1 MEIVE
6 ATGHVLEAGKSSELT
21 ALLATVADATAMDG
35 EPRFATKISRDLARA
50 VVCRKYSRGVLQ
62 LCHLVNAVDACGT
75 GKDRWERFFFGLDK
89 VRGTSIRAWLNEAV
103 NQNDW
108 RRPGFEISVDGLHM
122 TYSDGDF
129 VLGFGRM
136 SFLTALL
143 ETVIGMVGY
152 EPVDKIFAQMTKHA
166 TDQDEVKDAAN
177 ALNRLI
183 YDWLRDHLPGT
194 HAAEKFEAIV
204 AYLKTSSDSGS
215 VQVSDENILQ
225 FWLQQNNGHADA
237 ISDFRTYRSAVGS
250 FVDFLRAIE
259 TGSTQ
264 SMVSYARPLGTDRDA
279 GEIDPMVLEGDDPAG
294 AWQTPL
300 ALLDSPPAD
309 AIKFLNKRER
319 EGLDFLMDCGPL
331 AIDLP
336 LSIMRSEVFGSVQA
350 RITQALRRKA
360 GNNVVQDLLGCA
372 DAEPY
377 AERTLR
383 FHDYEQHL
391 LRVQKA
397 VLHVLTREDPG
408 PDTDQDP
415 DLPEDADTTN
425 VVPLFAGKTLPD
437 GAREQSLA
445 AFKDLNRR
453 GFSEDDLED
462 PNIREGFSIGAGAL
476 VLARDHLADYLVVLA
491 RLQSDDD
498 DLEQVFSTD
507 LQVFQS
513 LFTVMYGEKE

>member
-35 EPRFATKISRDLARA
+35 EPRFATKTSRDLARA
-50 VVCRKYSRGVLQ
+50 VVCRKYNRGVLQ

-89 VRGTSIRAWLNEAV
+89 VRGTSIRAWLTEAV
-103 NQNDW
+103 NENDW
-108 RRPGFEISVDGLHM
+108 RRPGFEISTDGLHM
-122 TYSDGDF
+122 AYSDGDF

-152 EPVDKIFAQMTKHA
+152 EPVDKIFAQMTGQA

-204 AYLKTSSDSGS
+204 AFLKANSDSNS
-215 VQVSDENILQ
+215 VQISDDDIML

-237 ISDFRTYRSAVGS
+237 ISDFRTFRSAVGG
-250 FVDFLRAIE
+250 FIDFLRAVE

-279 GEIDPMVLEGDDPAG
+279 GEIDPMVFEDDEPVG

-336 LSIMRSEVFGSVQA
+336 LSVMRSEVFGSVQA

-360 GNNVVQDLLGCA
+360 GNNVVSDLLGCA

-377 AERTLR
+377 VDLTMR

-397 VLHVLTREDPG
+397 VLHVLTHDSGSTQTGES
-408 PDTDQDP
+408 
-415 DLPEDADTTN
+415 DLPEGADNTN
-425 VVPLFAGKTLPD
+425 VVSLFAGKTLPD
-437 GAREQSLA
+437 EAREQSLA

-453 GFSEDDLED
+453 GFSEDDLENPD
-462 PNIREGFSIGAGAL
+462 IREGFSIGAGAL

-507 LQVFQS
+507 QLTFQS
-513 LFTVMYGEKE
+513 LFTVMYGEQK